1 MKRMITGMAVV
12 ILLSLLPL
20 TSQAGETMDYTVNGV
35 SLMKVMAR
43 KQLAHQRV
51 WLSSST
57 TGTA

>member
-35 SLMKVMAR
+35 TYEGYGEKAIS
-43 KQLAHQRV
+43 HQRV